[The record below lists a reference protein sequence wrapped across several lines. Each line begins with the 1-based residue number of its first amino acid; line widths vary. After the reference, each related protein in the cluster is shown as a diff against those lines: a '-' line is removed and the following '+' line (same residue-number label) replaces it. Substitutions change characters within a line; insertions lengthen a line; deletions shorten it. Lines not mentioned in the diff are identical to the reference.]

1 MPGSGSGPGLELPA
15 AVIVRLRRGWRI
27 TASGRAVRMKR
38 PDERMKSQGWIRAAG
53 AIAALMMLFC
63 SAPVL
68 SQPAGWAE
76 SARYIVTNAS
86 GSEVADYQLR
96 LVIDTQTLIAE
107 GRLQALGEDLRFG
120 GSQDG
125 DGFFPHWIESGINTN
140 ATVVWVRLPLLAA
153 EGATPL
159 WRHIGNPAAADVS
172 TIEVFDFVDLVANS
186 ATNQVFGGATGGV
199 TTSQRG
205 FRFRPNEDVLL
216 VALGKAEPNGTT
228 RFVTLFDVATQ
239 AKLIQGQVSGPPA
252 TYSYAS
258 VAQPLWLREGQE
270 YILTL
275 YQNETDGYYFGPALP
290 QINARL
296 SYLDMRYCNSCTQD
310 TFPTN
315 FLNNI
320 HYGYPDFLLRSR
332 KQLTPLPGVFDDAI
346 PTSLDLLA
354 TPDPVEADAPLQLQA
369 TVSGGAPGGV
379 VDFEIDGAPVC
390 SSVPLVDGI
399 AACDLVAE
407 FDAGGIEVVARYA
420 GDEFHLGSEAAIQV
434 QVTPVPPGAPVDLIA
449 VPADAAIALDFEPPA
464 RDGGVPILSYRG
476 VCESDFQSNSLIRTA
491 SPILIAGLDNG
502 VDYRCRVYA
511 RNSVG
516 EGPSAEAPTVRP
528 PDDRLFVDGFEDNP
542 LLRARR
548 EDGARAAR
556 VAPH

>member
-1 MPGSGSGPGLELPA
+1 MN
-15 AVIVRLRRGWRI
+15 
-27 TASGRAVRMKR
+27 
-38 PDERMKSQGWIRAAG
+38 SQGSIRAAVVLAG
-53 AIAALMMLFC
+53 LVMMF
-63 SAPVL
+63 SISPVL
-68 SQPAGWAE
+68 SQPAGWSE
-76 SARYIVTNAS
+76 SSRYLVTNPS
-86 GSEVADYQLR
+86 GSDVGEYQLR
-96 LVIDTQTLIAE
+96 LEIDTQTMIAE

-125 DGFFPHWIESGINTN
+125 DTFFPHWIEGGINTA
-140 ATVVWVRLPLLAA
+140 ATVVWVRVPLLAA
-153 EGATPL
+153 NTVTPV
-159 WRHIGNPAAADVS
+159 WRHIGNPAAADAS
-172 TIEVFDFVDLVANS
+172 TIEVFDFVDQVENS
-186 ATNQVFGGATGGV
+186 ATNQVFGGAAGGV

-252 TYSYAS
+252 TYAYAE

-275 YQNETDGYYFGPALP
+275 YQNETDGYYFGPSLP

-296 SYLDMRYCNSCTQD
+296 SYLDMRYCNGCTQD

-332 KQLTPLPGVFDDAI
+332 KQVTPLPGVYEGAVA
-346 PTSLDLLA
+346 TSLDLLA
-354 TPDPVEADAPLQLQA
+354 TPNPVDADAPLQLQA

-379 VDFEIDGAPVC
+379 VDFEIDGALVC
-390 SSVPLVDGI
+390 ADVPLVGAI
-399 AACDLVAE
+399 AVCDLVAG
-407 FDAGGIEVVARYA
+407 FDAGTVEAVARYA
-420 GDEFHLGSEAAIQV
+420 GDEFHQGSEATIAV
-434 QVTPVPPGAPVDLIA
+434 QVTPVLPGAPVDLIA
-449 VPADAAIALDFEPPA
+449 VPTDAAIALDFEPPA

-476 VCESDFQSNSLIRTA
+476 ICESDFQSNSLIRTA
-491 SPILIAGLDNG
+491 SPILIAGLENG
-502 VDYRCRVYA
+502 IDYRCRVYA

-516 EGPSAEAPTVRP
+516 EGAPAEAPIVRP
-528 PDDRLFVDGFEDNP
+528 PDDGLFVDGFEESQVP
-542 LLRARR
+542 GARR
-548 EDGARAAR
+548 DAGAQAGSAT
-556 VAPH
+556 PH